1 MSKKSRRRNK
11 KILSALLLGGLGLAA
26 ANRNKRPVSTKT
38 TIMDNMPKDDM
49 EFKETVVTGTN
60 YPGENKARVFPKLK
74 VSDKGYVTKNGVAQG
89 FTGKGKFVSDDGVFV
104 KGKKVS
110 ETAPTGILVRK
121 DGTIKAG
128 GNEYLNRD
136 QYRTRNDK
144 PGMLGNNFYKKPR
157 IQSSM
162 ERYVDE
168 NPLSISAKKGGRIV
182 KGKKTAVRTG
192 AAKRGFGRAYMK
204 GRK

>member
-26 ANRNKRPVSTKT
+26 ANRNKGPVSTKT
-38 TIMDNMPKDDM
+38 TIMDNMPKDDT

-60 YPGENKARVFPKLK
+60 YPGENKAKVFPKLK
-74 VSDKGYVTKNGVAQG
+74 VSDKGYVTKDGVAQG

-110 ETAPTGILVRK
+110 ETAPKGILVRK

-128 GNEYLNRD
+128 GNEYYNKE

-144 PGMLGNNFYKKPR
+144 PSMLGDSGFTSRRTYN
-157 IQSSM
+157 
-162 ERYVDE
+162 D
-168 NPLSISAKKGGRIV
+168 ISPFAAKDGGRAKLKSGGKV
-182 KGKKTAVRTG
+182 KGCGKAL
-192 AAKRGFGRAYMK
+192 RGFGRAMKK